1 VIPAAVEA
9 SAAVTSVH
17 ASTFEIS
24 VALGLGVGEGLA
36 DEFEEV
42 DDGLDDPHELT
53 TRPAIAIKA
62 ITPLVDTVLT
72 TADWILAILTA
83 GPVVSQG
90 DDAVSSDQI
99 SSPDTR

>member
-1 VIPAAVEA
+1 MVPAAVDA

-24 VALGLGVGEGLA
+24 VAFGLCVGEGLA

-42 DDGLDDPHELT
+42 DDGLDPHELT
-53 TRPAIAIKA
+53 TRPAIATKA
-62 ITPLVDTVLT
+62 ITPLVDTVLI

-83 GPVVSQG
+83 GP
-90 DDAVSSDQI
+90 
-99 SSPDTR
+99 